1 MEKLELQLIALSDS
15 ESQPGQFVVVLETL
29 TDQRRV
35 PIIIGKHEAQAIAV
49 AVEQMRPTRPL
60 THDSWLASIQAM
72 DAKVQEVIITQLT
85 DGVFHA
91 SLYLR
96 TSNEETREIDVRTSD
111 ALALAVRCHA
121 PIYTYPSVVAQA
133 GLGVD
138 IQAELPKKGS
148 LANYT
153 LAELEV
159 LMEKLL
165 QKEDYQSAARI
176 RDLIAQRKAK

>member
-1 MEKLELQLIALSDS
+1 MEKRELQLIALSDS

-29 TDQRRV
+29 QDQRRI
-35 PIIIGKHEAQAIAV
+35 PIIIGKHEAQSIAV
-49 AVEQMRPTRPL
+49 AVEQMRPSRPL
-60 THDSWLASIQAM
+60 THDSWLASVDAVN
-72 DAKVQEVIITQLT
+72 AKVQEVVITQLK
-85 DGVFHA
+85 DGVFYA
-91 SLYLR
+91 ILCLL
-96 TSNEETREIDVRTSD
+96 TANKEVREIDIRPSD

-121 PIYTYPSVVAQA
+121 PIYTYPSVVEQA
-133 GLGVD
+133 GLG
-138 IQAELPKKGS
+138 AELQVELTKKGS

-176 RDLIAQRKAK
+176 RDLIAKRKAQ